1 MAIVNKKETVFIG
14 IGDIILLIASLVA
27 SLILRYQEFPTSD
40 TLQLHILPFSIII
53 LLSVIVFYISGLY
66 NRSINMARHSLPG
79 KIIRAQVA
87 NGIIAMALFYFFPSF
102 GVTPKTTLFIYIVLS
117 TVFTLFWRIHSY
129 SILNLRKK
137 QPSLII
143 GSGKEVSELITEINH
158 NPHIR
163 NRL

>member
-1 MAIVNKKETVFIG
+1 
-14 IGDIILLIASLVA
+14 
-27 SLILRYQEFPTSD
+27 
-40 TLQLHILPFSIII
+40 
-53 LLSVIVFYISGLY
+53 
-66 NRSINMARHSLPG
+66 MARHSLPG

-158 NPHIR
+158 NPHIPIYCKDNVDPSQSVSDINKLFENENGEKQFLKR
-163 NRL
+163 YCNLVK